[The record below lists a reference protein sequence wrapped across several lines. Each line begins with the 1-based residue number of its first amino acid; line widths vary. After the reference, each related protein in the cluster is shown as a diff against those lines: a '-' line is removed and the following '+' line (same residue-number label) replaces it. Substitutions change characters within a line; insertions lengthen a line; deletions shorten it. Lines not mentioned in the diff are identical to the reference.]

1 MKYCSKKLLMLLD
14 SNIVITDICVG
25 QYFIFTKLGDAMGT
39 LQTAERLANLTFS
52 LLANCQEKEVRLA
65 TIHNLTQAEFR
76 CLRLFGTDE
85 SVNNKRIAE
94 RMNLSPSRLTRII
107 DGLVEKEYIVREID
121 SEDRRNMRVMLSKK
135 GKQLVNQLNKAYVQ
149 IHNEILQDIDTSQH
163 EPLIT
168 AMQHLLEALENW
180 LKKP

>member
-1 MKYCSKKLLMLLD
+1 
-14 SNIVITDICVG
+14 
-25 QYFIFTKLGDAMGT
+25 MGISMDT
-39 LQTAERLANLTFS
+39 NQNAERLANLTFN
-52 LLANCQEKEVRLA
+52 LLAQCQEKEVRLA

-85 SVNNKRIAE
+85 SVNNKSIAE

-107 DGLVEKEYIVREID
+107 DGLVEKEYINREID
-121 SEDRRNMRVMLSKK
+121 PNDRRNMRVMLSRR
-135 GKQLVNQLNKAYVQ
+135 GRQLVNQLNRAYVE
-149 IHNEILQDIDTSQH
+149 IHNEILEGIETAQH

-168 AMQHLLEALENW
+168 AMQHLLEALESW

>member
-1 MKYCSKKLLMLLD
+1 
-14 SNIVITDICVG
+14 
-25 QYFIFTKLGDAMGT
+25 MGT
-39 LQTAERLANLTFS
+39 AQTAERLANLTFS

-85 SVNNKRIAE
+85 SVNNKKIAE

-107 DGLVEKEYIVREID
+107 DGLVEKEYILREID
-121 SEDRRNMRVMLSKK
+121 PEDRRNMRVMLSKR
-135 GKQLVNQLNKAYVQ
+135 GRQLVNQLNKAYVQ
-149 IHNEILQDIDTSQH
+149 IHNEILQDIEISQH
-163 EPLIT
+163 EPLIV

-180 LKKP
+180 LKKPEK